1 MNFCGIFSPT
11 VKDEKNLKISQNI
24 VPKNI
29 KIPFSYRDEHLQ
41 NTYILICTRTLNNLR
56 CKAKGVVYSSRRKK
70 RITLRKWNNLL
81 HLKYFSTLTWKG
93 PCKIYSSYFQTRE
106 TTKDTKEK
114 DVNVKSFKMKMMMCG
129 LIKCRN
135 LV

>member
-1 MNFCGIFSPT
+1 MNFCGIFTPT
-11 VKDEKNLKISQNI
+11 LKDEKNLKISQNI
-24 VPKNI
+24 VRKNI
-29 KIPFSYRDEHLQ
+29 KIPFSYIDEHLQ
-41 NTYILICTRTLNNLR
+41 NTYILIYTRTWNNLR
-56 CKAKGVVYSSRRKK
+56 CRAKGVLYSSRWKK

-81 HLKYFSTLTWKG
+81 HLKYYSTLTWKG
-93 PCKIYSSYFQTRE
+93 PCKIYSSSFQTRE

-114 DVNVKSFKMKMMMCG
+114 DENVKSFKMKMMMCG